1 MSTLGQLLPKTVK
14 RELKRALPYYRRFYC
29 PVCDSWDR
37 EFQTFGLIPRV
48 NARCPTCGAL
58 ERHRLIWQFFREHTD
73 LFRAPRK
80 RMLHFAPE
88 PMFSTRLA
96 RLTHLDYLTAD
107 LYGPAMAKVDITD
120 MPFED
125 QSFDVLSCS
134 HVLEHVPDDHK
145 ALREC
150 YRVLKPGAWAALMV
164 PIFREPTVED
174 PAITDPQERERLF
187 GQVDH
192 VRKYGPDFEER
203 VQGAGFSV
211 RRYTADDVIAGVA
224 RRRLA
229 IGAGE
234 GPVFLCRREA

>member
-1 MSTLGQLLPKTVK
+1 MSRLGRLFPEPVK

-29 PVCDSWDR
+29 PVCDHWDR
-37 EFQTFGLIPRV
+37 AFQTFGLIPRA

-58 ERHRLIWQFFREHTD
+58 ERHRLIWHFFKHHTD
-73 LFRAPRK
+73 LLRPPRK

-88 PMFSTRLA
+88 PMFAARLA
-96 RLTHLDYLTAD
+96 RLPHLDYLTAD

-125 QSFDVLSCS
+125 RSFDVLYCS
-134 HVLEHVPDDHK
+134 HVLEHVPDDRR

-150 YRVLKPGAWAALMV
+150 YRVLKSGGWAAFIV

-174 PAITDPQERERLF
+174 PSITDPCERERLF

-192 VRKYGPDFEER
+192 VRKYGPDFQDRLKE
-203 VQGAGFSV
+203 AGFAVSRYSADEIGGRDWV
-211 RRYTADDVIAGVA
+211 RCGIPRH
-224 RRRLA
+224 
-229 IGAGE
+229 E
-234 GPVFLCRREA
+234 GPIFWCRRAE